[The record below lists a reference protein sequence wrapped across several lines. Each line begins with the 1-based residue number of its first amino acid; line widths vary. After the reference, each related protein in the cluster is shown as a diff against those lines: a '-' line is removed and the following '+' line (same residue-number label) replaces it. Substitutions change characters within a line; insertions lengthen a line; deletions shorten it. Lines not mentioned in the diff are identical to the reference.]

1 MKSSVQAYAIQG
13 LIKYH
18 GLRNPKLRIPFHDSI
33 SVCMKALPTLTTVEP
48 QEGLSKDRIKLN
60 GHAPTKNELS
70 RIEAVTSPLKNLTG
84 RKSALR
90 IESRNPNV
98 NGKGLGFSA
107 SGFAALGFATSKA
120 LGLEIDEQKLSEIVR
135 LGAGSAARSLV
146 GGFSIWYANR
156 KGRSFAEQ
164 LAPPNAIDFRTIIVP
179 ISSKI
184 KTDTAHVDV
193 LTSPLYKARLEYLN
207 GVLNKMRRAIA
218 RRDANEVCRLA
229 ELDTLSLH
237 AITMTGKDE
246 TVLFSPL
253 SIEIMEEVR
262 CLREDEG
269 VPVWYSLD
277 TGPSVFVNTTSSA
290 APKVQKRIREL
301 SDISFTS
308 EPGGEAHAVSRH
320 LF

>member
-1 MKSSVQAYAIQG
+1 
-13 LIKYH
+13 
-18 GLRNPKLRIPFHDSI
+18 
-33 SVCMKALPTLTTVEP
+33 MKALPTLTTVEP
-48 QEGLSKDRIKLN
+48 REGLSKDRISLN
-60 GHAPTKNELS
+60 GHTPTKSELA
-70 RIEAVTSPLKNLTG
+70 RIEAVTSPLKKLAG
-84 RKSALR
+84 RKSTLR
-90 IESRNPNV
+90 VESKNPNV

-107 SGFAALGFATSKA
+107 SGFAALGLATSKA
-120 LGLEIDEQKLSEIVR
+120 LGLEIDDQKLSEIVR

-156 KGRSFAEQ
+156 KGHSFAEQ
-164 LAPPNAIDFRTIIVP
+164 LAPPDAIDLTTIIVP
-179 ISSKI
+179 IPSKI
-184 KTDTAHVDV
+184 KTETAHADV
-193 LTSPLYKARLEYLN
+193 LTSPLYKARLAYLN
-207 GVLNKMRRAIA
+207 EVLNKMRRAIT
-218 RRDANEVCRLA
+218 RRDAKEICRLA

-246 TVLFSPL
+246 TVLFSPS
-253 SIEIMEEVR
+253 SIQVMEEVR
-262 CLREDEG
+262 RLREEEG